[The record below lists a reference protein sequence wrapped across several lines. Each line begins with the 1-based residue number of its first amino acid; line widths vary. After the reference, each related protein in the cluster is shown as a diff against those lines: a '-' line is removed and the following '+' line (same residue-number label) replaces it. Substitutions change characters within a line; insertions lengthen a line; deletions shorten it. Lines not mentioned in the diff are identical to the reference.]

1 MSAKLY
7 SLALSHPSQAVRLM
21 LELKGIDHEVK
32 DLLPGF
38 HPPQLRLA
46 GFRGDTVPALEI
58 DGRRLQSSLAI
69 SRALDEIQPDPPLFP
84 REPERRHAVE
94 EAEAW
99 GEREFQPVPR
109 RIFRWSV
116 THSAELRRWMAK
128 SIGMPAP
135 GLTAAMNVPIA
146 RHFARK
152 AGAGDERVRAD
163 VKNLPSIFDHVD
175 ALIAEGT
182 LGGTDLNA
190 ADFQIGATA
199 RVFLGFED
207 LAPLLDGRPTKEL
220 ALRVLPRYQ
229 GRVPRVL
236 PAEWL
241 AGAGLAGSRTAA

>member
-1 MSAKLY
+1 MSARLY
-7 SLALSHPSQAVRLM
+7 SLSLSHPSHAVRLM

-46 GFRGDTVPALEI
+46 GFRGDTVPALKI

-69 SRALDEIQPDPPLFP
+69 SRALEEIQPDPPLFP
-84 REPERRHAVE
+84 ADPQRRHAVE

-116 THSAELRRWMAK
+116 THSGELRRSMAK

-135 GLTAAMNVPIA
+135 NVAAAMNVPIA

-152 AGAGDERVRAD
+152 AGAGDERVRANIE
-163 VKNLPSIFDHVD
+163 NLPALFDRVD

-182 LGGTDLNA
+182 IGSAQPNA
-190 ADFQIGATA
+190 ADFQIGTTA
-199 RVFLGFED
+199 RVFLAFED
-207 LAPLLDGRPTKEL
+207 LAPLLEGRPTKEL
-220 ALRVLPRYQ
+220 ALRILPRYP

-236 PAEWL
+236 PPEWL
-241 AGAGLAGSRTAA
+241 TGVGLTATHSP

>member
-46 GFRGDTVPALEI
+46 GFR
-58 DGRRLQSSLAI
+58 
-69 SRALDEIQPDPPLFP
+69 
-84 REPERRHAVE
+84 
-94 EAEAW
+94 EAW

>member
-7 SLALSHPSQAVRLM
+7 ALALSHPSQAVRLM

-46 GFRGDTVPALEI
+46 GFRGDTVPALKI

-84 REPERRHAVE
+84 ADPERRHAVE
-94 EAEAW
+94 EAEVW

-109 RIFRWSV
+109 RIFRWST

-135 GLTAAMNVPIA
+135 GLAATMNVPIA
-146 RHFARK
+146 KHFARK

-163 VKNLPSIFDHVD
+163 IASLPALFDHVD

-182 LGGTDLNA
+182 IGGDQPNA
-190 ADFQIGATA
+190 ADFQIATTA
-199 RVFLGFED
+199 RVFVGFED
-207 LAPLLDGRPTKEL
+207 LAPLLEGRPTEEL
-220 ALRVLPRYQ
+220 ALRILPRYP
-229 GRVPRVL
+229 GRIPRVL
-236 PAEWL
+236 PSEWL
-241 AGAGLAGSRTAA
+241 AEAGLVGTPS

>member
-1 MSAKLY
+1 MTAKLY

-21 LELKGIDHEVK
+21 LEVKGIDHEVR

-46 GFRGDTVPALEI
+46 GFRGDTVPALKI

-84 REPERRHAVE
+84 DDPERRHAVE

-109 RIFRWSV
+109 RIFRWCV
-116 THSAELRRWMAK
+116 THNADLRRGMAK
-128 SIGMPAP
+128 AMGMPLPNVA
-135 GLTAAMNVPIA
+135 AAMNLPIA

-163 VKNLPSIFDHVD
+163 IASLPALFDHVD
-175 ALIAEGT
+175 ELIAEGT
-182 LGGTDLNA
+182 IGGEAPNA
-190 ADFQIGATA
+190 ADFQIATTA
-199 RVFLGFED
+199 RVFVGFED
-207 LAPLLDGRPTKEL
+207 LAPLLEGRPTKEL
-220 ALRVLPRYQ
+220 ALRVLPRYP
-229 GRVPRVL
+229 GRVPQAL
-236 PAEWL
+236 PPEWL
-241 AGAGLAGSRTAA
+241 AAAGLVGTRS

>member
-1 MSAKLY
+1 VSAKLY
-7 SLALSHPSQAVRLM
+7 SLELSHPSQAARLM

-46 GFRGDTVPALEI
+46 GFRGDTVPALKI
-58 DGRRLQSSLAI
+58 NGRRLQSSLAI

-84 REPERRHAVE
+84 RDPERRRAVE

-116 THSAELRRWMAK
+116 GHSADLRTSLAK
-128 SIGMPAP
+128 AIGMPAP
-135 GLTAAMNVPIA
+135 GLAGAMNIPIA

-152 AGAGDERVRAD
+152 VGADDERVRSD
-163 VKNLPSIFDHVD
+163 ILNLPALLDHVD

-182 LGGTDLNA
+182 IDGDESNA
-190 ADFQIGATA
+190 ADFQIGTTA
-199 RVFLGFED
+199 RVFLAFED
-207 LAPLLDGRPTKEL
+207 LAPLLEGRPAKEF
-220 ALRVLPRYQ
+220 ALRILPRYP
-229 GRVPRVL
+229 GRIQKVL
-236 PAEWL
+236 PPQWL
-241 AGAGLAGSRTAA
+241 AAAGLATAHSP